1 MLGVGVGGQGGSG
14 EPGLASGWPPLGPQP
29 HRQPDILCGQE
40 GCALHRGAARL
51 GGGEKAETPA
61 SDSPAVATEQGTPAE
76 RLPLLKPFR
85 GEDEREPLGPA
96 AVTPSPPPAS
106 P

>member
-1 MLGVGVGGQGGSG
+1 MGVGGQGGSG

-29 HRQPDILCGQE
+29 RRQPNILWGV
-40 GCALHRGAARL
+40 AWHWGAARL
-51 GGGEKAETPA
+51 RGGEKAETLV
-61 SDSPAVATEQGTPAE
+61 SESPAVATEQGTPAE
-76 RLPLLKPFR
+76 RPPLLKPFR